1 MTTFI
6 EILEII
12 LPALLVLITAYV
24 ILSKTIKNDQDR
36 RRQEAALQNVKLV
49 TPVKL
54 QAYERMVLLLE
65 RISPESLVIRV
76 SKADA
81 SAQQLHNALLS
92 TIRSEYEHNLSQQI
106 YMSNEAWQMVNNA
119 RNSVVRL
126 INGVAAEIP
135 PTASG
140 ADLSRQII
148 EAALEVDPDP
158 CKMAIDFIK
167 AEVGRMI

>member
-1 MTTFI
+1 MATFL
-6 EILEII
+6 EILEIV

-24 ILSKTIKNDQDR
+24 VLSKTIKNDQDR
-36 RRQEAALQNVKLV
+36 RRQEAALQNVKIV
-49 TPVKL
+49 TPIKL

-76 SKADA
+76 NKPDA
-81 SAQQLHNALLS
+81 SAQQLHNTLLS

-119 RNSVVRL
+119 RNSIVRL
-126 INGVAAEIP
+126 INGVASEIP

-140 ADLSRQII
+140 VDLSRQII
-148 EAALEVDPDP
+148 EAALEVTPDP
-158 CKMAIDFIK
+158 CKIAVDFLK
-167 AEVGRMI
+167 AEVARMI